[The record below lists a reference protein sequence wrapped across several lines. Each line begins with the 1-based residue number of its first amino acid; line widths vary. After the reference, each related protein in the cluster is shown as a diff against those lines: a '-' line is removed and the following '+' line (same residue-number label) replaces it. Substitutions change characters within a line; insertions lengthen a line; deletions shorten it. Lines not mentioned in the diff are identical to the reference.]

1 MKLRCCLALVAA
13 VTLLTGAQAG
23 GEEMMDG
30 VERDYANGRT
40 LVAVEPVVGFN
51 RGAIEHRPNSDDI
64 RRQQSQYTRGR
75 LMELEILSQ
84 IKDTGQHDQPA
95 HDDERN
101 RIRNNN
107 NIYVEEEQ
115 SYPESYK
122 GFNGHSYQN
131 EPPVLDELERPVDP
145 VPIDPLSDTRNGED
159 YKVVCYYESWAIYR
173 EEPMTTSPAD
183 VDPFGC
189 THVIYSFLGL
199 DKTSLTVTILDHD
212 YEVIRGG
219 FRAALALKNINPD
232 LQVMIAIGGWAEG
245 GKQYSQMVSSRTTRA
260 KFIDSVVAFME
271 KWKFDGFDLDW
282 EYPGATDRDGRWA
295 DKENFALLVEEMSA
309 VFRPRNWLL
318 TAAVPAATF
327 RINEGYDVPR
337 LAKSLDFINVMTYDL
352 HGTWDNYADHH
363 APLFKRPFDTGATQN
378 LHSDGALSYWISK
391 GAPASKII
399 FGIPFY
405 GRNFRLA
412 NPSNTQPRAPIAGAG
427 TVGPYTKE
435 AGFVAFFEICKWLQE
450 GGWQELQDPAGS
462 PYIVKGDQWIGYDTV
477 QSVTMKMD
485 YIRRTGLGGAMIWA
499 VGLDDIKG
507 ICGPKRPLLRAINDG
522 LGRNGQTPTAVTPKP
537 TTAAPPPTTPSWPS
551 TSGPVEPSTFAPI
564 EPIPTIPPAP
574 TTTERQLQKNN
585 DYKVVCYYSSWAWL
599 RRGDAEFVPE
609 NVLSSSCTH
618 VLYAYAGLDPKTLLI
633 KSNDIWTDIS
643 NRMYAR
649 INSLKQT
656 NPNLKVMLV
665 MGGWTESRDDA
676 YSRLVADARA
686 RSMFAVHAV
695 AFLKTYGFDGL
706 HLDWQY
712 PVCWQADCSKGPA
725 FDRTNYPLLIQELSR
740 EFSRNGL
747 LLGVNVAG
755 YKNVAVTAFDGA
767 AIGRFADFV
776 TVPTFD
782 FHGSWESMTGHTAPL
797 QGSGDSDSVEASMNY
812 WSRQGIPAAKL
823 IVGIPFYGQ
832 SFTLAVP
839 ATTRDQA
846 AIGVKA
852 KGAGLPGPYTQQ
864 AGMLAYYEICNQ
876 VRQGVWTEVSNDSPF
891 AFRGNQWVGY
901 DNVESVRR
909 KANYIKREGFG
920 GAMVF
925 SIDMDDFKNT
935 CCTEAFPLTKAIA
948 RALGIRT
955 DPQPTPGVNC
965 QRPPLPPPTRPSTRP
980 PTRPPTPPPTRPSTR
995 PPTQP
1000 PTRPP
1005 TRPPTQPPT
1014 EPPTQCI
1021 NGQYYPVPGD
1031 CTSFARCVMGVLKKN
1046 KCSPGLYWNNEET
1059 LCDWPERVNCQSN
1072 DQKTPVVPGGSQT
1085 TPSLATTGR
1094 PTRPSTTTRPS
1105 RPTETTR
1112 PTRPTTTTKPARPP
1126 QPSKPGEYKVI
1137 CYYTNWSW
1145 YRPGEAKYS
1154 PADIDVDLCT
1164 HILYGF
1170 ATLDPNQLTMRVF
1183 DSWSDTDEYG
1193 PKLYAKVVA
1202 LKSRGIKV
1210 LIALGGWNDSLGNK
1224 YSRMVND
1231 PSARKR
1237 FIDNAILFIEKYG
1250 FDGLD
1255 LDWEYPKCWQVDC
1268 NAGPASDKPA
1278 FAALV
1283 SELRAAFNP
1292 RGWLLSSAVSP
1303 SKTVID
1309 AAYDKTGHVAP
1320 FTTHS
1325 EADVVYFNTNYT
1337 LNYWIKLGADP
1348 AKLILG
1354 VPLYGQSFTL
1364 ENPNNNGL
1372 NAPAKGTGQQGEFT
1386 RQAGF
1391 LAYYE
1396 ICKQVKGSGWTV
1408 VQDEEGAMGPYAY
1421 RGDQWVSFDDVD
1433 IVRRKSDLV
1442 RKMKLGG
1449 AMIWALDLDD
1459 FRNRCGCETYPL
1471 LKTINRVLR
1480 NYPASGETCANS
1492 PMKYGGNDGND
1503 SSESVSIWAPI
1514 SGKGTSCTSGS
1525 FRAHESACT
1534 SYYQCVNGQ
1543 WAEARCPGGLYWNRS
1558 HCDWSFNTKCG
1569 SAV

>member
-1 MKLRCCLALVAA
+1 
-13 VTLLTGAQAG
+13 
-23 GEEMMDG
+23 
-30 VERDYANGRT
+30 
-40 LVAVEPVVGFN
+40 
-51 RGAIEHRPNSDDI
+51 
-64 RRQQSQYTRGR
+64 
-75 LMELEILSQ
+75 
-84 IKDTGQHDQPA
+84 
-95 HDDERN
+95 
-101 RIRNNN
+101 
-107 NIYVEEEQ
+107 
-115 SYPESYK
+115 
-122 GFNGHSYQN
+122 
-131 EPPVLDELERPVDP
+131 
-145 VPIDPLSDTRNGED
+145 
-159 YKVVCYYESWAIYR
+159 
-173 EEPMTTSPAD
+173 MTTSPAD

-199 DKTSLTVTILDHD
+199 DKTSLTVTILDPD
-212 YEVIRGG
+212 YEVVRGG
-219 FRAALALKNINPD
+219 FRAALALKNINPA
-232 LQVMIAIGGWAEG
+232 LKVMIAIGGWSEG
-245 GKQYSQMVSSRTTRA
+245 GKQYSQMVSSPASRA
-260 KFIDSVVAFME
+260 KFIDSVVVFME

-309 VFRPRNWLL
+309 VFQPRNWLL

-363 APLFKRPFDTGATQN
+363 APLRKRPFDSGATQN

-391 GAPASKII
+391 GAPARKII

-412 NPSNTQPRAPIAGAG
+412 NPNNSKPKAPIAGAG
-427 TVGPYTKE
+427 TVGPFTKE
-435 AGFVAFFEICKWLQE
+435 AGFVAYFEICRWLQE
-450 GGWQELQDPAGS
+450 GGWQELEDEAGS
-462 PYIVKGDQWIGYDTV
+462 PYLVKGDQWIGYDTV
-477 QSVTMKMD
+477 ESVLTKMD
-485 YIRRTGLGGAMIWA
+485 YIKSTGLGGAMIWA

-507 ICGPKRPLLRAINDG
+507 DCGPERPLLRAINDG
-522 LGRNGQTPTAVTPKP
+522 LRRNGGSTPSATAAPPKP
-537 TTAAPPPTTPSWPS
+537 TTARPTTAATPRPTTAAPLPQPPTTS
-551 TSGPVEPSTFAPI
+551 FAFK
-564 EPIPTIPPAP
+564 TAD
-574 TTTERQLQKNN
+574 RQVQTNK

-618 VLYAYAGLDPKTLLI
+618 VLYAYAGLDPKTLLL

-649 INSLKQT
+649 INGLKQT

-665 MGGWTESRDDA
+665 MGGWTDSGDDS
-676 YSRLVADARA
+676 YSRLVADARS
-686 RSMFAVHAV
+686 RSMFAAHA
-695 AFLKTYGFDGL
+695 AGFLQVYGFDGL

-725 FDRTNYPLLIQELSR
+725 IDRTNYPIFIRELQQEFAKS
-740 EFSRNGL
+740 NL
-747 LLGVNVAG
+747 LLGVNVAS
-755 YKNVAVTAFDGA
+755 YKNLAMTAFDGA
-767 AIGRFADFV
+767 ALGRSADFI
-776 TVPTFD
+776 TVPAFD
-782 FHGSWESMTGHTAPL
+782 FHGSWESVTGHTAPL

-823 IVGIPFYGQ
+823 ILGIPLYGQ

-864 AGMLAYYEICNQ
+864 AGMLAYYEICNE
-876 VRQGVWTEVSNDSPF
+876 VRQGIWSEVANDAPY
-891 AFRGNQWVGY
+891 AFRGTQWVGY
-901 DNVESVRR
+901 DNVASVRR
-909 KANYIKREGFG
+909 KASYIQREGFG

-925 SIDMDDFKNT
+925 SIDMDDFRNT
-935 CCTEAFPLTKAIA
+935 CCSEAFPLTKAIA
-948 RALGIRT
+948 RILGIRN
-955 DPQPTPGVNC
+955 DPQPTPGSNC
-965 QRPPLPPPTRPSTRP
+965 GRPPGPPTTRP
-980 PTRPPTPPPTRPSTR
+980 TTRPPTRPSTR

-1000 PTRPP
+1000 TTRPTTRPP
-1005 TRPPTQPPT
+1005 TPSTPRPTQP
-1014 EPPTQCI
+1014 TQGPAQSDCV

-1031 CTSFARCVMGVLKKN
+1031 CSSFARCVNGVLKKS
-1046 KCSPGLYWNNEET
+1046 KCSPGLYWNADET
-1059 LCDWPERVNCQSN
+1059 LCDWPEKVNCPTAQPIAS
-1072 DQKTPVVPGGSQT
+1072 VT
-1085 TPSLATTGR
+1085 TP
-1094 PTRPSTTTRPS
+1094 
-1105 RPTETTR
+1105 R
-1112 PTRPTTTTKPARPP
+1112 PTRPTTTVRPTRPTTTATRPSKPSATPARPTK
-1126 QPSKPGEYKVI
+1126 PSKPGEYKVI

-1145 YRPGEAKYS
+1145 YRPGEAKYAPS
-1154 PADIDVDLCT
+1154 DVDVDLCT

-1170 ATLDPNQLTMRVF
+1170 ATLDPTQLTMRVF

-1202 LKSRGIKV
+1202 LKKNGIKV

-1231 PSARKR
+1231 PSSRKR
-1237 FIDNAILFIEKYG
+1237 FIDNAIVFIEKYG

-1268 NAGPASDKPA
+1268 NAGPASDKQG

-1283 SELRAAFNP
+1283 SELRAEFTP

-1309 AAYDKTGHVAP
+1309 NAYDVPSLSRDFDWIGVMTYDYHGHWDKKTGHVAP
-1320 FTTHS
+1320 LSVHS

-1372 NAPAKGTGQQGEFT
+1372 NAPAKGTGQAGEFT

-1396 ICKQVKGSGWTV
+1396 ICKQVKNSGWTI
-1408 VQDEEGAMGPYAY
+1408 VQDSEEAMGPYAY

-1433 IVRRKSDLV
+1433 IIRRKSELV
-1442 RKMKLGG
+1442 RTMKLGG

-1480 NYPASGETCANS
+1480 NYPSSGETCANS
-1492 PMKYGGNDGND
+1492 PLIYSGSDNNE

-1514 SGKGTSCTSGS
+1514 SGKGTGCSNGS
-1525 FRAHESACT
+1525 FRAHESECT

-1543 WAEARCPGGLYWNRS
+1543 WAEARCPGGLLWNRS
-1558 HCDWSFNTKCG
+1558 YCDWSFNTECG
-1569 SAV
+1569 RTA